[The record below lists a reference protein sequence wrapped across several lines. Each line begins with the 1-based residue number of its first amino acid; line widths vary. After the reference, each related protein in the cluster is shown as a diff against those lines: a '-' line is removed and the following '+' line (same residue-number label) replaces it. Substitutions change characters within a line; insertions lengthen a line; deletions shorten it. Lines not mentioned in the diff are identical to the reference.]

1 VNTAIVRPQGFPG
14 AAEYFTQQPLESMG
28 PILGRGGRFTV
39 KDYVKDKLLSLQGVA
54 QYIVE
59 GCDAGDSALVVCHG
73 STTQLS
79 IPIGAGSTHPVTV
92 DALRRMNQALC
103 QPGFDPF
110 KKVMAELGVGN
121 PNEALRFY
129 RNILTMR
136 DCLQLKHLGFR
147 ACRVGTDKDF
157 LRHVCLLFWCQS
169 SSAPKLRD
177 FFARGRPSY
186 YKTADFDK
194 LVKKFPN
201 TFYWGTAPNRVG
213 LQGLVTKSHGALQ
226 FVAESVEAVRLFM
239 KAKFG
244 FATEAQYKRGEWV
257 EMHGLWTEGAPP
269 YFYFPSDRG
278 YDANMETFHFDELLP
293 PLYIPP
299 EEEHAGGVRGL
310 IERVR
315 TRVRARRAAR

>member
-1 VNTAIVRPQGFPG
+1 MNLAIVRPQGFPG
-14 AAEYFTQQPLESMG
+14 TADYFAQKPLESMG

-39 KDYVKDKLLSLQGVA
+39 NDFVTDKLLSLQGVS
-54 QYIVE
+54 QYLVE
-59 GCDAGDSALVVCHG
+59 SCDTGDSALVVCHG

-79 IPIGAGSTHPVTV
+79 IPIGVGSTQSVTV
-92 DALRRMNQALC
+92 DALARMNQALV
-103 QPGFDPF
+103 QKGFDPF
-110 KKVMAELGVGN
+110 KKVLAELGVSN
-121 PNEALRFY
+121 LNEANRFY

-136 DCLQLKHLGFR
+136 DCIKLKHLAFR
-147 ACRVGTDKDF
+147 ACRLGTDKEF
-157 LRHVCLLFWCQS
+157 LRQICLLFWCQS
-169 SSAPKLRD
+169 SSAPRLRD
-177 FFARGRPSY
+177 FFSRGRPSY

-213 LQGLVTKSHGALQ
+213 MQSIVTKSHGSLQ

-239 KAKFG
+239 RAKFG
-244 FATEAQYKRGEWV
+244 FSSEVQYKRGEWV

-269 YFYFPSDRG
+269 YFYFPSDHG

-299 EEEHAGGVRGL
+299 EEEHPGGVRGL

-315 TRVRARRAAR
+315 SRGRSRR